1 MESWGVRWLD
11 SRPGVAC
18 DNVTSPG
25 VIIAA
30 VDVLLTRQDQ
40 SP

>member
-11 SRPGVAC
+11 HRPRVAC

-30 VDVLLTRQDQ
+30 ADAVLTRQDQ